1 MGMEATGKQQPLLCP
16 HPQTVAREAE
26 LCQEKGFRCG
36 GDDGGG
42 GASVIADVLLVARC
56 WPGGAKGRN
65 SRGKEIFIKLQK
77 EQMAAMEGRMQT
89 GQEQD

>member
-1 MGMEATGKQQPLLCP
+1 MEKQRSSLLCP
-16 HPQTVAREAE
+16 HPQIVAREAE
-26 LCQEKGFRCG
+26 LCQEKGFQCG
-36 GDDGGG
+36 GGGGG

-65 SRGKEIFIKLQK
+65 SREKEIFIKFQK
-77 EQMAAMEGRMQT
+77 KQMAAMEGRVHM